1 MRDREDEC
9 AWAFRSMF
17 LAQRVTEITDWQF
30 SGNLPS
36 GNFTEW
42 RFVERGEHAIFA
54 SSRVRSFSFFVI
66 LAGVVAIMAH
76 TAMPTPIYS
85 IYSKEF
91 GLTTL
96 QVTEVYAIYA
106 LGVIAALVAFN
117 SLSNTTGRRPLLMIG
132 LICSVASNL
141 VFLNASSIA
150 FLFAARLLTGLA
162 AGIFM
167 GTATVAAVEVA
178 PQGIAQH
185 SAVWATAAN
194 IFGLGLGPV
203 IGGLG
208 TQFLDR
214 PQDDLFLGHLAVIA
228 VLVVLLLMT
237 REPLARSDRVPF
249 SWKGPKPPSGNRLTY
264 AGLTMVGVS
273 GMATLGML
281 AGLTPHFLSSFSPHA
296 SGLAAGLV
304 VGCGFGGSAL
314 AQFAFR
320 RLTITRGLVSGVCVM
335 SLGLLVLIAAIFF
348 GSRVLYACAA
358 LLAGLGQG
366 LSIARS
372 IQEISLKTSLSERVS
387 AVNLFYVALYTGA
400 AVPVIGLAFIEKSFG
415 LTTAGLAFCLFALA
429 FAAIG
434 VLQLI
439 RAGMWRKEPAVEL
452 SEAVKT

>member
-1 MRDREDEC
+1 M
-9 AWAFRSMF
+9 
-17 LAQRVTEITDWQF
+17 
-30 SGNLPS
+30 
-36 GNFTEW
+36 
-42 RFVERGEHAIFA
+42 
-54 SSRVRSFSFFVI
+54 I
-66 LAGVVAIMAH
+66 LASVVAIMAH
-76 TAMPTPIYS
+76 TAMPTPIYA

-106 LGVIAALVAFN
+106 LGVIAALMVFN

-132 LICSVASNL
+132 LLCSVASNL
-141 VFLNASSIA
+141 VFLNAGSIIY
-150 FLFAARLLTGLA
+150 LFAARLLTGLA
-162 AGIFM
+162 AGVFM

-178 PQGIAQH
+178 PPKIAQH

-194 IFGLGLGPV
+194 ILGLGLGPV

-214 PQDDLFLGHLAVIA
+214 PQVDLFLGHLALIA
-228 VLVVLLLMT
+228 VLVVLLPLI
-237 REPLARSDRVPF
+237 REPLDKSDRVPF
-249 SWKGPKPPSGNRLTY
+249 SWNGPKPPSENQLTY
-264 AGLTMVGVS
+264 AGLTMIGVS

-281 AGLTPHFLSSFSPHA
+281 AGLTPHFLSSFYPHA
-296 SGLAAGLV
+296 SGLSAGLV

-320 RLTITRGLVSGVCVM
+320 RLTITRGLVSGICVM
-335 SLGLLVLIAAIFF
+335 SLGLLVLIAAIFL
-348 GSRVLYACAA
+348 GSGVLYASAA

-372 IQEISLKTSLSERVS
+372 IQEISLNTSLSERVS
-387 AVNLFYVALYTGA
+387 AVNLYYVALYTGA
-400 AVPVIGLAFIEKSFG
+400 AAPVIGLAFIEKSFG

-434 VLQLI
+434 VLQLK
-439 RAGMWRKEPAVEL
+439 RAGMWRTEPAAEHPASV
-452 SEAVKT
+452 TT